1 MRNSKNYDHLFKV
14 ILIGDSGVGK
24 TSILA
29 RFVGEEVLKS
39 HISTIGWFL
48 NLLYCNFN
56 ISKIISFM
64 LYHSF
69 EYLLYNHFIFYLL
82 SYFVFVFDV
91 FFPSI
96 GQFFFL
102 SVFINNKFAGS

>member
-1 MRNSKNYDHLFKV
+1 MESIRNSKNYDHLFKV

-48 NLLYCNFN
+48 LLFYFSLQRIRNTNNCIFLPVFNLNSN
-56 ISKIISFM
+56 VIV
-64 LYHSF
+64 
-69 EYLLYNHFIFYLL
+69 FIFRNRFQNEMFGNGWKTDQ
-82 SYFVFVFDV
+82 S
-91 FFPSI
+91 PSVVI
-96 GQFFFL
+96 QL
-102 SVFINNKFAGS
+102 EY

>member
-56 ISKIISFM
+56 IAKIIS
-64 LYHSF
+64 LHSF